1 MSALDLSV
9 MHGTL
14 AVCRL
19 PPTVPPPNWALAG
32 NGFLALTRTA
42 GELTVVV
49 PSEAVPERVPREDGW
64 RALRVDT
71 PLDFSM
77 TGVLA
82 SLAQPLADADVSIFA
97 ISTNDTDYVLVTE
110 DTLERAI
117 EALGA
122 AGHRFAEPEAGTG
135 AAVDEKAR

>member
-9 MHGTL
+9 LPGTL

-19 PPTVPPPNWALAG
+19 PASVPPPNWALEG
-32 NGFLALTRTA
+32 KGFLSFTRTDA
-42 GELTVVV
+42 ELSVVV
-49 PSEAVPERVPREDGW
+49 PSQAVPERVPREDGW

-82 SLAQPLADADVSIFA
+82 SLAQPVAEAGISIFVIA
-97 ISTNDTDYVLVTE
+97 THDTDYLLVKE
-110 DTLERAI
+110 ESLEAAVD
-117 EALGA
+117 ALTA
-122 AGHRFAEPEAGTG
+122 AGHRFPQAEAGTEP
-135 AAVDEKAR
+135 AIDEKAR